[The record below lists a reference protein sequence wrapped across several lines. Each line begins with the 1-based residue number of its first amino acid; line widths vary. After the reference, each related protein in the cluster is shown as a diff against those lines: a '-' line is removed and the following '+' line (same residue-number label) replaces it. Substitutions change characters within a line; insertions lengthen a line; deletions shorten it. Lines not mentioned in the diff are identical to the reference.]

1 MKLDLRE
8 IPVVYMNLG
17 HHIEKN
23 EYMSSMLTKMGFKNI
38 QRIEGVL
45 DSENPTAGCSKA
57 HHKALSTFKAP
68 FILFEDD
75 CQLMEENFNPLI
87 ELPDNADA
95 LYLGISSWGRM
106 NGHDGECVQY
116 DILDNTSNVLRI
128 YNMLGGHSI
137 VYLSDFYREMCSKIA
152 YHAGYVIKDFQDVGF
167 AEVQRFFNVYTLD
180 NPIFYQTS
188 NLWTKNKLSSLAMT
202 EYTTYDP
209 LHFKSY
215 CLR

>member
-8 IPVVYMNLG
+8 IPVVYMNLE
-17 HHIEKN
+17 HHVEKN
-23 EYMSSMLTKMGFKNI
+23 EYMNSMLTKMGFKNI

-57 HHKALSTFKAP
+57 HHRALSTFKAP

-75 CQLMEENFNPLI
+75 CQLMEENYNPLI

-116 DILDNTSNVLRI
+116 DIIDSTPNVLRI

-188 NLWTKNKLSSLAMT
+188 NLWTKNKLSDLGMT
-202 EYTTYDP
+202 EYTTHDP

-215 CLR
+215 SLR